1 MGDELA
7 HVVAVDAGEV
17 AIEEHD
23 VVWVDIDL

>member
-7 HVVAVDAGEV
+7 QLVAVDAGEV

-23 VVWVDIDL
+23 VVGVDIDL